1 MSWVGSGTRSAG
13 AMGRRSASPPAR
25 RSRLVAP
32 ATATAIATAPAPAA
46 DVLPRGRRLALVGDA
61 GKVAD
66 LRIVVVVGHAHR
78 RRLGL
83 LVGKTGRHVALCV
96 HGPGVPSPPCS
107 SRS

>member
-1 MSWVGSGTRSAG
+1 MSWVGSGTRSAT
-13 AMGRRSASPPAR
+13 AMGRRSPSPPAR

-32 ATATAIATAPAPAA
+32 ATATAIATAPAA

-78 RRLGL
+78 ARPGL
-83 LVGKTGRHVALCV
+83 LVGKPGRHGALCV

>member
-1 MSWVGSGTRSAG
+1 MSWVGSGTRSAT
-13 AMGRRSASPPAR
+13 ATGRRSPCPPAR
-25 RSRLVAP
+25 RSRLGAP

-66 LRIVVVVGHAHR
+66 LRVVVVVVGHAHR

-96 HGPGVPSPPCS
+96 HGPGVPS
-107 SRS
+107 